1 MKKSI
6 KELAIPIWFL
16 FFIHPNQASI
26 MKFSFVLSVL
36 GLISSS
42 LAAPAKVMAND
53 EFWLLVISTNATLNG
68 RYVQPRFQDEG
79 VYYAHA
85 WPHDQSP
92 EKTFTLSRGF
102 LSCNDVVNGEN
113 LGVEI
118 GKHTEPTGY
127 DVMNIDR
134 GGWQPGFSFT
144 DNFLYLDGSENW
156 YLCFVDNP
164 IGTKDP
170 TVVRWTDGDVPEE
183 CFSVKLQK
191 TPVYTIQE

>member
-1 MKKSI
+1 
-6 KELAIPIWFL
+6 
-16 FFIHPNQASI
+16 
-26 MKFSFVLSVL
+26 MKFTNI
-36 GLISSS
+36 ISSS
-42 LAAPAKVMAND
+42 IIISISTWITQAAPASADKSGED
-53 EFWLLVISTNATLNG
+53 EFFLQVTSTNSTLNG
-68 RYVQPRFQDEG
+68 RYIQPRFQDEG

-85 WPHDQSP
+85 WPFDQSP

-134 GGWQPGFSFT
+134 GGYEGGFSFT
-144 DNFLYLDGSENW
+144 DDFLNLHNTESW
-156 YLCFVDNP
+156 YLCFIDNP

-170 TVVRWTDGDVPEE
+170 TVVRWVTRDRVPDE
-183 CFSVKLQK
+183 CFSVKLRQA
-191 TPVYTIQE
+191 PVFKPQD